1 MNKTKTQKHEYERK
15 YPQQAK
21 AYKEIVDSM
30 YKLFL
35 DKGLEY
41 SVNNVK
47 AIGVFGL
54 TLRIVEKVIRLTNII
69 GWDIFEGVF
78 TKSITNPKFGS
89 VKQELEDIANLAI
102 IAMIV
107 ARNKWAK

>member
-1 MNKTKTQKHEYERK
+1 MENKKDHRHEYEKR

-54 TLRIVEKVIRLTNII
+54 TLRLVEKVIRLTNII

-78 TKSITNPKFGS
+78 TKSIANPKFGS
-89 VKQELEDIANLAI
+89 VKQELEDISNMSI

-107 ARNKWAK
+107 ARGKWGK

>member
-1 MNKTKTQKHEYERK
+1 
-15 YPQQAK
+15 
-21 AYKEIVDSM
+21 M

-54 TLRIVEKVIRLTNII
+54 TLRLVEKVIRLTNII
-69 GWDIFEGVF
+69 GWDLFEGRF

-89 VKQELEDIANLAI
+89 VKQELEDIANIAI
-102 IAMIV
+102 IAIIV
-107 ARNKWAK
+107 ARGKWGK